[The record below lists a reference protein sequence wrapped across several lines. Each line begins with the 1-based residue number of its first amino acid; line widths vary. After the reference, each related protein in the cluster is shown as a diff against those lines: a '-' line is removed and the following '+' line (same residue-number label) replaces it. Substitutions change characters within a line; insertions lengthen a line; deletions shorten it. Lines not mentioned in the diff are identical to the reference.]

1 MRTEAGVRSRW
12 GGGMSRPAL
21 QPSPEENRMPNVKLE
36 ALQVGM
42 IVTTDVRNMDNML
55 LIPSGCALTE
65 RQINVLNAWGIAE
78 IQVETC
84 DGAEEPLDIL
94 QQLPPEAL
102 AKMSEELRASFWE
115 PIRDQPRATRSLRFG
130 PAPEGQAKAWEIA
143 IANHETDYPKPGHR
157 HPKPWYP
164 MRA

>member
-1 MRTEAGVRSRW
+1 VWSR
-12 GGGMSRPAL
+12 GRLYVPPQPP

-65 RQINVLNAWGIAE
+65 RQIDVLSAWGIGE

-84 DGAEEPLDIL
+84 DGPEETLDIL
-94 QQLPPEAL
+94 QQLPGEVL
-102 AKMSEELRASFWE
+102 AQLTEELRAAFWE
-115 PIRDQPRATRSLRFG
+115 PIENNLVQREVFDLVLRR
-130 PAPEGQAKAWEIA
+130 KARLFLG
-143 IANHETDYPKPGHR
+143 K
-157 HPKPWYP
+157 
-164 MRA
+164 

>member
-1 MRTEAGVRSRW
+1 
-12 GGGMSRPAL
+12 
-21 QPSPEENRMPNVKLE
+21 MPNVKLE

-94 QQLPPEAL
+94 QQLPPEVL

-115 PIRDQPRATRSLRFG
+115 PIETNLVQQEVFDLVLRR
-130 PAPEGQAKAWEIA
+130 KARL
-143 IANHETDYPKPGHR
+143 KLG
-157 HPKPWYP
+157 K
-164 MRA
+164 